1 MTPVERFDVLVVGAG
16 PAGSTAAYRLARE
29 GASVLLA
36 DRARF
41 PRDKPCGGG
50 LTMRAV
56 RLLPFSVD
64 PVVEDRATVVEF
76 GLDFGS
82 RFERRTEE
90 PLVLMTQRTRLDAFL
105 AEQAANAG
113 ADFRDATK
121 VTELELT
128 TSGVQA
134 FVNGVKV
141 AANAVLCADGV
152 NGVGART
159 AGLDDGRD
167 YGVALE
173 ANVRYGV
180 VSRERY
186 QGRLC
191 LELANVPGG
200 YGWVFP
206 KGDHVNV
213 GVGGWEREG
222 PRMRE
227 HLARFCSEYSIPWSS
242 LEDVRGYRLPLL
254 HARARLTKGRIAL
267 LGDAAGLV
275 DPLSGDGIY
284 EAFLSAKLAAAETLE
299 LLAGNRDDLAGYDRD
314 LRRTLSSQLA
324 AAWGAKVALDRF
336 PRLTYAAV
344 RSPYVWKAVV
354 ALIGGEVPSPS
365 AMRGPRRA
373 SLRVVEAIARA
384 AGDPGRA
391 YRTAQT

>member
-1 MTPVERFDVLVVGAG
+1 MQRFDVLVIGAG
-16 PAGSTAAYRLARE
+16 PAGSTAAYRLAGE

-36 DRARF
+36 DRAIF

-56 RLLPFSVD
+56 RQLPFSVE
-64 PVVEDRATVVEF
+64 PVVEDRTRYVEF

-82 RFERRTEE
+82 HFERSTEE

-105 AEQAANAG
+105 AEQAADAG
-113 ADFRDATK
+113 ADFRDGVAVK
-121 VTELELT
+121 GVELT
-128 TSGVQA
+128 PKGVEAQL
-134 FVNGVKV
+134 GGSRV
-141 AANAVLCADGV
+141 AADVLLGADGV
-152 NGVGART
+152 NGVTARA
-159 AGLDDGRD
+159 AGLDGGRD

-173 ANVRYGV
+173 ANVPYGV

-222 PRMRE
+222 PRMRA
-227 HLARFCSEYSIPWSS
+227 HLARFCREYEIPQDA
-242 LEDVRGYRLPLL
+242 LENVRGYRLPLL
-254 HARARLTKGRIAL
+254 HARARVAKGRLAL

-284 EAFLSAKLAAAETLE
+284 EAFLSAKLAARASLD
-299 LLAGNRDDLAGYDRD
+299 LLAGRSRDLEQYDRE
-314 LRRTLSSQLA
+314 LRRALSSQLA

-336 PRLTYAAV
+336 PRLTYTAV

-365 AMRGPRRA
+365 AMRGLRRA

-391 YRTAQT
+391 YRAAST